1 MHLQKNFPFFAILVI
16 HNALAIILISSL
28 ELRYLFWKW
37 VSVLEST
44 HHFNYHQQMTCLSTT
59 KCLPDQLKEQTWH
72 LRPNYYFY
80 LDVACSGNCGGIF
93 FNLYNDEKVLIS
105 I

>member
-1 MHLQKNFPFFAILVI
+1 M
-16 HNALAIILISSL
+16 ALEKSKSL
-28 ELRYLFWKW
+28 R
-37 VSVLEST
+37 
-44 HHFNYHQQMTCLSTT
+44 TT
-59 KCLPDQLKEQTWH
+59 SLKCN
-72 LRPNYYFY
+72 LRPKYYFY